1 MISELRAGTG
11 AKDLVV
17 IGQGYVGLTLSVH
30 GLKAGLTVLGVEP
43 DHHRFERLRA
53 GDSYVD
59 DIDDAELLDALESSR
74 YHVVRRLDP
83 ATRIN
88 IAVIAVPTPLH
99 EGSPDIT
106 AIVAAS
112 QDIAPCLRRGSVVI
126 LESTT
131 YPGTTEEVIR
141 PILEAGSGLIAE
153 EDFFLGYSP
162 ERIDPGN
169 EQWGL
174 DSTPKLV
181 SGIGPRSLEKVS
193 EFYGMIVR
201 EPITVSGT
209 REAELAK
216 LVENSFRFINIA
228 FANEVAIMADSLG
241 IDGWEAIRAA
251 GTKPFGFMEF
261 LPGPGTGGHCLP
273 VDPIF
278 LSWRSRTNAG
288 QPMHMIETA
297 KKVNDYMPHY
307 VVERLLAL
315 LEDPSAEGKR
325 VLLWGLSY
333 KADSSDLRE
342 SPGLNIAVLLR
353 NRGFLVSAI
362 DHWIDERSWPDDV
375 HRVTSVDESYDAGI
389 VVTDHSAF
397 EWHEIGSLPFP
408 VLDTRHRASGDNVT
422 AL

>member
-1 MISELRAGTG
+1 MATG
-11 AKDLVV
+11 AKNLVV

-30 GLKAGLTVLGVEP
+30 AVRAGMTVLGVES
-43 DHHRFERLRA
+43 DHYRFDRLRA
-53 GDSYVD
+53 ADSYVD
-59 DIDDAELLDALESSR
+59 DIEDAELLDLFESGR
-74 YHVVRRLDP
+74 YDVVRHLAP
-83 ATRIN
+83 ETRID

-106 AIVAAS
+106 AIVSAS
-112 QDIAPCLRRGSVVI
+112 EGIAPCLRHGSVVI

-131 YPGTTEEVIR
+131 YPGTTEEVVR
-141 PILEAGSGLIAE
+141 PILEAGSGLTAE
-153 EDFFLGYSP
+153 ADFFLGYSP

-193 EFYGMIVR
+193 DFYGAIVR
-201 EPITVSGT
+201 EPIAVSGT

-251 GTKPFGFMEF
+251 GTKPFGFMKF
-261 LPGPGTGGHCLP
+261 SPGPGIGGHCLP

-278 LSWRSRTNAG
+278 LSWQSRTNAAR
-288 QPMHMIETA
+288 PMHIIDTA
-297 KKVNDYMPHY
+297 RKVNDYMPHY
-307 VVERLLAL
+307 VVERLLGL
-315 LEDPSAEGKR
+315 LKDPSTEGKR

-342 SPGLNIAVLLR
+342 SPGLSIASLLR
-353 NRGFLVSAI
+353 KRGVLVSAI
-362 DHWIDERSWPDDV
+362 DHWIDESAWPDGV
-375 HRVTSVDESYDAGI
+375 HRVTSVDEPYDAGV
-389 VVTDHSAF
+389 VVTDHSTF
-397 EWHEIGSLPFP
+397 EWHEIGSLSFP
-408 VLDTRHRASGDNVT
+408 VLDTRHRSSGDNVT